1 MSTRFRWIEETRTP
15 LFRGRFLMVIWMLSL
30 FGLLFRA
37 GEIQLAQADTWKME
51 ADRQHHGTG
60 SIPAARGSI
69 LDRTGSPLAF
79 SHETFRIGVAP
90 HELRDRPAAAAKLV
104 AVLGVPEAE
113 ARRFTESDARWVV
126 VPGRYPARAR
136 EALAGLRGVHVEREV
151 RRAHP
156 RDDLARGVLG
166 AVIDGDGA
174 GGIEQA
180 YDPHLQGT
188 PGSVVVA
195 RDAAGRPIP
204 GERWVLSE
212 PQAGGDILLTIDRD
226 LQEIVE
232 EALLNAV
239 AETGA
244 RGGDVLVTDPRTGEI
259 LAMASLSEGSLN
271 HLGSITTP
279 YEPGSTLKPFTV
291 AGLLQLGRVSMLDS
305 IDTDDGRIRVSG
317 RTISDVSRVGKVTLT
332 HALRVSSNVAMV
344 KAAEA
349 YSPAEQ
355 YEVLRDFGFGVPS
368 GVQLPG
374 EAAGLLRTPKGWSR
388 QSAASLAIGYE
399 VNVTPLQ
406 LAMAYGALANGGI
419 LMEPRLVRELRG
431 PDGQTIE
438 RYEPRAVRRV
448 VSAEVAQAV
457 NQSLIDAVQSGT
469 GQNARLATFQVA
481 GKSGTARAVGADG
494 RYENG
499 AYQASFVGFFP
510 ADAPQ
515 LVVFVK
521 LDRPQGAYF
530 GGVTAAPVTRATM
543 EAVLAARRPPLDRN
557 ALAAIA
563 RAQEE
568 ADAADA
574 AAEAAARAAEL
585 NSILPST
592 LGSQVEAPRFVA
604 NPAPRPAGGIP
615 ALFASM
621 ARIEAGAR
629 STQERPAP
637 AVGTRLL
644 VPDLAGLS
652 PREALQR
659 LHSLGLVVV
668 WEGDGTV
675 LRTLPA
681 AGSLVEAGDS
691 VRVLTRAVGSGS
703 QPR

>member
-1 MSTRFRWIEETRTP
+1 MSRLQKWVYATQTP
-15 LFRGRFLMVIWMLSL
+15 LFRGRLLMALWVFSL
-30 FGLLFRA
+30 LGLLVRA
-37 GEIQLAQADTWKME
+37 GDLQLAQAETWRAE

-60 SIPAARGSI
+60 SVPAARGSI
-69 LDRTGSPLAF
+69 LDRSGSPLAF
-79 SHETFRIGVAP
+79 SHETFRVGVAP
-90 HELRDRPAAAAKLV
+90 HELRDRTEAAARLV
-104 AVLGVPEAE
+104 AVLGLSEAD
-113 ARRFTESDARWVV
+113 ARRITESEKRWVV
-126 VPGRYPARAR
+126 VSGRYPARAR
-136 EALAGLRGVHVEREV
+136 EALAGVRGVHVEREV

-166 AVIDGDGA
+166 SVVDGEGA

-180 YDPHLQGT
+180 YDEHLQGV

-204 GERWVLSE
+204 GERWVLSD
-212 PQAGGDILLTIDRD
+212 PMAGGDILLTIDRD

-244 RGGDVLVTDPRTGEI
+244 RGGDVIVTDPRTGEI
-259 LAMASLSEGSLN
+259 LAMASLVDGSMN
-271 HLGSITTP
+271 HLGGITTP
-279 YEPGSTLKPFTV
+279 FEPGSTLKPFTV
-291 AGLLQLGRVSMLDS
+291 AGLLHLQRVSMLDS
-305 IDTDDGRIRVSG
+305 VDTEDGRIRVAG
-317 RTISDVSRVGKVTLT
+317 RTISDVSKVGKVTLT

-344 KAAEA
+344 KVAEH

-355 YEVLRDFGFGVPS
+355 YEVLRDFGFGVPT

-374 EAAGLLRTPKGWSR
+374 EAAGLLRAPRGWSR

-399 VNVTPLQ
+399 INVTPLQ
-406 LAMAYGALANGGI
+406 LVMAYGALANGGI

-431 PDGQTIE
+431 PDGQTLE

-448 VSAEVAQAV
+448 VSVEAAQAV

-481 GKSGTARAVGADG
+481 GKSGTARAVGSDG

-521 LDRPQGAYF
+521 LDRPQGAYY
-530 GGVTAAPVTRATM
+530 GGATAAPVTRATM
-543 EAVLAARRPPLDRN
+543 EAVLAARRSPLDRN

-574 AAEAAARAAEL
+574 AVRYAEEADPLQPAPLPRAA
-585 NSILPST
+585 S
-592 LGSQVEAPRFVA
+592 
-604 NPAPRPAGGIP
+604 GIP

-621 ARIEAGAR
+621 ARVEAGAR
-629 STQERPAP
+629 RAQERPVP
-637 AVGTRLL
+637 AVGTQVLL
-644 VPDLAGLS
+644 PDLRGTGA
-652 PREALQR
+652 REALRR
-659 LHSLGLVVV
+659 LHALGLVVE
-668 WEGDGTV
+668 WQGEGMV
-675 LRTLPA
+675 LRTTPA
-681 AGSLVEAGDS
+681 AGSLVAPGDTI
-691 VRVLTRAVGSGS
+691 RIQGGAVIRPVGGG
-703 QPR
+703 R

>member
-1 MSTRFRWIEETRTP
+1 MSPLRRIVEASQTP
-15 LFRGRFLMVIWMLSL
+15 LIRGRVLMGVWVLSLLGLMV
-30 FGLLFRA
+30 RA
-37 GEIQLAQADTWKME
+37 GELQLAHADTWRME

-90 HELRDRPAAAAKLV
+90 HELRDRAVAAAKLV
-104 AVLGVPEAE
+104 EVLGVSEAD
-113 ARRFTESDARWVV
+113 ARRFTESEARWVV

-136 EALAGLRGVHVEREV
+136 EALSGLRGVHVEREV

-166 AVIDGDGA
+166 AVIDGAGA

-180 YDPHLQGT
+180 FDAHLQGT

-212 PQAGGDILLTIDRD
+212 PRAGGDLLLTIDRD

-232 EALLNAV
+232 DALLDAV
-239 AETGA
+239 EKTGA

-259 LAMASLSEGSLN
+259 LAMASLVDGSLN
-271 HLGSITTP
+271 NLGGITTP
-279 YEPGSTLKPFTV
+279 FEPGSTLKPFTV
-291 AGLLQLGRVSMLDS
+291 AGLLQLQRVSMLDS
-305 IDTDDGRIRVSG
+305 VDTEDGRIRVAG

-344 KAAEA
+344 KVAEA

-355 YEVLRDFGFGVPS
+355 YEFLRDFGFGVAT
-368 GVQLPG
+368 GVPLPG
-374 EAAGLLRTPKGWSR
+374 EAGGLLRAPRGWSR

-399 VNVTPLQ
+399 INVTPLQ

-419 LMEPRLVRELRG
+419 LMEPRLVREIRG
-431 PDGQTIE
+431 PDGQTLE
-438 RYEPRAVRRV
+438 RFEPRAVRRV
-448 VSAEVAQAV
+448 VSPEVASAV

-469 GQNARLATFQVA
+469 GQNARLATFEVA

-521 LDRPQGAYF
+521 LDRPQGAYY
-530 GGVTAAPVTRATM
+530 GGATAAPVTRATM

-563 RAQEE
+563 RAQE
-568 ADAADA
+568 AADLEAQWA
-574 AAEAAARAAEL
+574 AAMAEHEATDSGPAPLA
-585 NSILPST
+585 PSF
-592 LGSQVEAPRFVA
+592 LAPRSG
-604 NPAPRPAGGIP
+604 NGIP

-621 ARIEAGAR
+621 ARVEEGAR
-629 STQERPAP
+629 RTQERPVP
-637 AVGTRLL
+637 ADGSRIIL
-644 VPDLAGLS
+644 PDLQGFT
-652 PREALQR
+652 PREAVRR
-659 LHSLGLVVV
+659 LHALGLTVV
-668 WEGDGTV
+668 WEGEGQV
-675 LRTLPA
+675 RRTYPA
-681 AGSLVEAGDS
+681 AGASVSPGDS
-691 VRVLTRAVGSGS
+691 IRIVAAPPAPGSGS
-703 QPR
+703 R